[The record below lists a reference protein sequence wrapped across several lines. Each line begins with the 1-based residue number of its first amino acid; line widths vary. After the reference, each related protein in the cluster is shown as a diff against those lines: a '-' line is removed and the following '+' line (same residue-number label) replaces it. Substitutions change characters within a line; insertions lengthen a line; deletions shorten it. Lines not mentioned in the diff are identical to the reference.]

1 MICLFMMSL
10 NKFYRY
16 FFGYFFDRDLFD
28 FVVFSENNAYI
39 NLQYYATKGRFLLFI
54 LI

>member
-16 FFGYFFDRDLFD
+16 FFDRDLFD
-28 FVVFSENNAYI
+28 FVMFSENNAYI
-39 NLQYYATKGRFLLFI
+39 NLQYYETQGRFPFLF
-54 LI
+54 